1 MLKNFRITGKL
12 SIGFGIVLLLFGV
25 AVFLSWTSLS
35 AVQSDIDFLQDVVAG
50 VLKTADG
57 MSATV
62 TTIFSEVRNL
72 RFTESEEEV
81 NKVNAAVN
89 DLRTQID
96 AGKRIYASN
105 PKLVSLSNLSEMEN
119 ILRTSTGTLERTIAM
134 LRTKRTVTETLAKEI
149 EKMDTLLNNLVE
161 FRYKMAIDSLK
172 TNVEGH
178 NYERDYDRIKAIES
192 LRAAFSNT
200 VRNYYFAMWT
210 SNAKMMNDIVNQIIN
225 GENRFNAYYES
236 SNVKEV
242 KDMMAS
248 GRGAFTTLKNG
259 FNDMLNS
266 FTQTGPMFEQLYKD
280 CTDLG
285 AISDKLTQAGLT
297 RITDLTKESFDS
309 IGSSIKLMIA
319 LAAVAIVV
327 GLGIAFFISKSI
339 SKPLGRVVELCNNAS
354 HGDMSIIRDDFHYE
368 GKDELGDLGD
378 ALSDMFAALCD
389 AIGDIRGLAVESHDK
404 SEAMKED
411 AGKNLDY
418 ANNVRSSVANVV
430 KLMESNSSSLQE
442 SNAGTEE
449 MSAASMTSAQAATD
463 AAEFISNMTSVTN
476 KAVDTVKE
484 AIANIVVL
492 QKKTQASGV
501 KLQELV
507 ENSNKISE
515 FIGDITSIADQTNL
529 LALNAA
535 IEAARAGEAGRGFAV
550 VAESVRKLAE
560 ESSRAAENVRG
571 LVETLQTSVR
581 DTKTSSDETAVL
593 LDETTE
599 KANGAQDSL
608 SEAIGQIDKANDR
621 IQNIAAVAQEQ
632 AASSREIASGIDN
645 VTKAI
650 TEILDHLESI
660 KNDMDETAVIA
671 DRAAQISVDQ
681 TGLVENITEALSQ
694 FKIEH
699 DGASK
704 SSKTARKAS
713 KPAAPKAKALPA
725 KTEAKK

>member
-1 MLKNFRITGKL
+1 MLKNFKITGKL
-12 SIGFGIVLLLFGV
+12 AIGFGIVLLLFGV

-35 AVQSDIDFLQDVVAG
+35 AVQSDVDFLQDVVSG

-62 TTIFSEVRNL
+62 NTIFSEVRNM
-72 RFTESEEEV
+72 RFTEGDEEI

-89 DLRTQID
+89 DLRTQIET
-96 AGKRIYASN
+96 GKRTYATN

-119 ILRTSTGTLERTIAM
+119 ILRTSTGTLDKTIAM
-134 LRTKRTVTETLAKEI
+134 IRTKKTVTETLAKEI
-149 EKMDTLLNNLVE
+149 DKMTALLNNLVE
-161 FRYKMAIDSLK
+161 YRYKMVQDDAKKNL
-172 TNVEGH
+172 EGH
-178 NYERDYDRIKAIES
+178 DYGRDFDRIKAVED
-192 LRAAFSNT
+192 LRLAFSMT
-200 VRNYYFAMWT
+200 VRNYYYAMWT
-210 SNAKMMNDIVNQIIN
+210 SNARMMNDIVTQIAN
-225 GENRFNAYYES
+225 GENRYNAYYES
-236 SNVKEV
+236 SQVKEIR
-242 KDMMAS
+242 DMMSA

-259 FNDMLNS
+259 FNDMLAS

-297 RITDLTKESFDS
+297 RITDLTKESFEA
-309 IGSSIKLMIA
+309 IGSSITLMIA
-319 LAAVAIVV
+319 LAAVAVVV
-327 GLGIAFFISKSI
+327 GLGIAFFIAKSI
-339 SKPLGRVVELCNNAS
+339 SKPLGRVVELCGNARN
-354 HGDMSIIRDDFHYE
+354 GDMSIIRDDFHYD

-378 ALSDMFAALCD
+378 ALSEMFAALST
-389 AIGDIRGLAVESHDK
+389 AIGDIRGLAIESHEK
-404 SEAMKED
+404 SESMKDD

-418 ANNVRSSVANVV
+418 ANNVRSSVSNVV

-463 AAEFISNMTSVTN
+463 CAEFISNMTSVTN

-484 AIANIVVL
+484 AIANIVIL
-492 QKKTQASGV
+492 QKKTKESGV

-571 LVETLQTSVR
+571 LIETLQTSVR
-581 DTKTSSDETAVL
+581 ETKTSSDETSVL

-608 SEAIGQIDKANDR
+608 AEAIGQIDKANDR

-632 AASSREIASGIDN
+632 AASSREIAAGIDN
-645 VTKAI
+645 VTKAT

-671 DRAAQISVDQ
+671 QRAAELSVDQ
-681 TGLVENITEALSQ
+681 TGLVESITESLST

-699 DGASK
+699 EGPAK
-704 SSKTARKAS
+704 SSARKTAKS
-713 KPAAPKAKALPA
+713 KPAAKALPA
-725 KTEAKK
+725 KTTAKK

>member
-12 SIGFGIVLLLFGV
+12 AMGFGIVLLLFGV

-57 MSATV
+57 LGTTV
-62 TTIFSEVRNL
+62 NTIFSEVRNM
-72 RFTESEEEV
+72 RFTENDEEINRV
-81 NKVNAAVN
+81 NTAVN
-89 DLRTQID
+89 DLRSQID

-105 PKLVSLSNLSEMEN
+105 PKLVSLANLSEMEN
-119 ILRTSTGTLERTIAM
+119 ILRTSTATLDRTISM
-134 LRTKRTVTETLAKEI
+134 IKTKRTVQATLENEINKMTE
-149 EKMDTLLNNLVE
+149 LLNNVVE
-161 FRYKMAIDSLK
+161 YRYQMVINDIK
-172 TNVEGH
+172 TNLEGH
-178 NYERDYDRIKAIES
+178 NYERDFDRIKTIEA
-192 LRAAFSNT
+192 LRLSFSNT
-200 VRNYYFAMWT
+200 VRNYYAAMWHT
-210 SNAKMMNDIVNQIIN
+210 DAKMMNDIVNQLVN
-225 GENRFNAYYES
+225 GENRYNAYYES
-236 SNVKEV
+236 SQVKEIR
-242 KDMMAS
+242 DMMAA
-248 GRGAFTTLKNG
+248 GRGVFTTLKNG

-266 FTQTGPMFEQLYKD
+266 FTQTAPMFEQLYKD

-285 AISDKLTQAGLT
+285 TISDKLTQAGLT
-297 RITDLTKESFDS
+297 RITDLTKESFEA
-309 IGSSIKLMIA
+309 IGSSIMLMIA
-319 LAAVAIVV
+319 LGAAAVVV
-327 GLGIAFFISKSI
+327 GLGIALIIAKSI
-339 SKPLGRVVELCNNAS
+339 SKPLGRVVELCGNAS
-354 HGDMSIIRDDFHYE
+354 HGDMSIIRDDFHYD

-378 ALSDMFAALCD
+378 ALSEMFASLST
-389 AIGDIRGLAVESHDK
+389 AIGDIRGLAVESHNK
-404 SEAMKED
+404 SESMKED
-411 AGKNLDY
+411 AGQNLDY

-463 AAEFISNMTSVTN
+463 CAEFISNMTSVTN

-492 QKKTQASGV
+492 QKKTKESGI

-571 LVETLQTSVR
+571 LIETLQTSVR
-581 DTKTSSDETAVL
+581 ETKTSSDETAVL

-608 SEAIGQIDKANDR
+608 AEAIGQIDKANDR
-621 IQNIAAVAQEQ
+621 IQNIAAVAEEQ
-632 AASSREIASGIDN
+632 AASSREIAAGIDN
-645 VTKAI
+645 VTKAT

-660 KNDMDETAVIA
+660 KSDMDETAIIA
-671 DRAAQISVDQ
+671 ERAAELSVDQ
-681 TGLVENITEALSQ
+681 TGLVESITESLSQ

-699 DGASK
+699 EGAAK
-704 SSKTARKAS
+704 SSRKAARPV
-713 KPAAPKAKALPA
+713 KAAKALPA
-725 KTEAKK
+725 KTPAKK